1 MATAVSPG
9 VAKVTKKRSW
19 RGATIAALL
28 LSAGLL
34 GLAVISQDDGKI
46 HLERK
51 AMPEQIQRCTA
62 DADCTLV
69 DKISCCDCQSGG
81 AQGAINSTQQDAFRR
96 FLKVACRHH
105 AVCVRVDTCQR
116 DLVPACSAGRCVASV
131 SDG

>member
-28 LSAGLL
+28 LSTSLL

-46 HLERK
+46 HLERM
-51 AMPEQIQRCTA
+51 AMPEQIQGCTA

-69 DKISCCDCQSGG
+69 DKISCCACQSGG

-96 FLKVACRHH
+96 FLKVACRHR
-105 AVCVRVDTCQR
+105 AVCVQVDTCQR

>member
-1 MATAVSPG
+1 MATAVSRG
-9 VAKVTKKRSW
+9 GAKVTRKRSW
-19 RGATIAALL
+19 RGATIVALL

-46 HLERK
+46 RLERK
-51 AMPEQIQRCTA
+51 AMPEEIQRCTA

-69 DKISCCDCQSGG
+69 DKIGCCDCQSGG
-81 AQGAINSTQQDAFRR
+81 ARGAINTTQRDALRR
-96 FLKVACRHH
+96 FLKLSCRHR
-105 AVCVRVDTCQR
+105 AVCVRIDTCQR

>member
-19 RGATIAALL
+19 RGATIAAFL

-46 HLERK
+46 HLERM

-81 AQGAINSTQQDAFRR
+81 AQGAINSTQQDALRR
-96 FLKVACRHH
+96 FLKVACRHR